1 MLKHIIKAGYIVDRF
16 ILRHN
21 VALATY
27 FYIISGDSTRFLPA
41 AVCAG
46 HQLQVP
52 AGDFPL
58 ICTLS
63 STPVQR
69 NQSSIVNAAFR
80 LAAVKK
86 STRVRRPGGVRVL
99 YKQAVPAKIINLN
112 LVLEWPTKLPPLLRF
127 ESRTSTVMTDKAD
140 PVVEIV
146 EEEEEEWPE
155 TGAQNVAEAEQ
166 YQDKI
171 NHVFDTLSILIH
183 QDTKTALS
191 DTIQNFKKIITK
203 QWDSMG
209 AADTDVVLRTIKD
222 PTALYLHQHL
232 TAGGI
237 KVVDPPEEIPSGEEF
252 LRKLPEWARRAEET
266 AFIIDIFN
274 HAGQAHQHLAEVCVN
289 VAALAKVT
297 DKTTLMTVIN
307 GVVRPLVQLNIP
319 EGFLNPLEDRRAPV
333 IRTRKEGESEENS
346 VTRHRRHL
354 PQAQAT

>member
-1 MLKHIIKAGYIVDRF
+1 M
-16 ILRHN
+16 
-21 VALATY
+21 Y
-27 FYIISGDSTRFLPA
+27 FYVISEDSTRFLPTA
-41 AVCAG
+41 ACAG

-80 LAAVKK
+80 LAAVKNL
-86 STRVRRPGGVRVL
+86 PGYAVQVGCGPYISSCSCQNHQFEPCFGVANQVS
-99 YKQAVPAKIINLN
+99 
-112 LVLEWPTKLPPLLRF
+112 PLLRF
-127 ESRTSTVMTDKAD
+127 ESRTSTAMTDKAD

-155 TGAQNVAEAEQ
+155 AGAQNVAEAEQ

-171 NHVFDTLSILIH
+171 NNVFETLSILIH

-222 PTALYLHQHL
+222 LTALYLHQHL

-237 KVVDPPEEIPSGEEF
+237 EVVDPPEEIPSGEEF
-252 LRKLPEWARRAEET
+252 LCKLPKQTQTGGR
-266 AFIIDIFN
+266 D
-274 HAGQAHQHLAEVCVN
+274 GLYY
-289 VAALAKVT
+289 
-297 DKTTLMTVIN
+297 
-307 GVVRPLVQLNIP
+307 
-319 EGFLNPLEDRRAPV
+319 
-333 IRTRKEGESEENS
+333 
-346 VTRHRRHL
+346 RHL
-354 PQAQAT
+354 RTCGPSAPTSVGSVHKCSSTGQNNRQDDIDDGHKWCGAAPGTVKHP